1 QQQQQQLGDGAA
13 AGEKKGGKAGGRKK
27 GGEGD
32 GEDGKTRL
40 TDCEI
45 APNFVVE
52 AGTEAKGEKL
62 MAFDTEDLSE
72 EDEGGEGE
80 DGGEGSEMEM

>member
-1 QQQQQQLGDGAA
+1 GQQQQGDVV
-13 AGEKKGGKAGGRKK
+13 AGEKKGGKGGGRKK

-32 GEDGKTRL
+32 GAEDGKTRL

-72 EDEGGEGE
+72 EDEEEGE